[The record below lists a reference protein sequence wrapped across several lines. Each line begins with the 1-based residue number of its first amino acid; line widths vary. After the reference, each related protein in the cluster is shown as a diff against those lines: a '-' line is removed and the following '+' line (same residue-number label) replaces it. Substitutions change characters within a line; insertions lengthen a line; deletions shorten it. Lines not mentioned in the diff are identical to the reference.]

1 MSSTVS
7 RFVPLTL
14 AAALAFSVAA
24 CETGTDPRTG
34 SVSILLTD
42 APGEVVEAWVTI
54 TDIYLQGQVAG
65 EDEGEEGADDP
76 QGGRVYLLQDADE
89 THELLSLANT
99 VEELVSGVEVPVGHY
114 GQLRMVITGGCI
126 LTADDA
132 VYASSPDYD
141 LCGERTGTLKMPSYA
156 QSGAKVVL
164 HGFQVTGGE
173 QAIVLDF
180 DVSQSFGRLAGQSGM
195 WVMNPVIRATQ
206 LQSVASIETTLS
218 AGSVTLPDGYALEQF
233 SATLTPAEGDTSRVT
248 FHSAGGK
255 FRANFEFL
263 APEQGPFQV
272 RLNAP
277 DGLTVTVSPESPQS
291 VSPAAGESVE
301 IDWVLQSA
309 ST

>member
-7 RFVPLTL
+7 RFAPLTL

-24 CETGTDPRTG
+24 CDTGTETRTG
-34 SVSILLTD
+34 TVSILLTD

-54 TDIYLQGQVAG
+54 TDIYLQGQV
-65 EDEGEEGADDP
+65 GEEDP
-76 QGGRVYLLQDADE
+76 QPGRVYLLEDADE

-126 LTADDA
+126 RTADDA
-132 VYASSPDYD
+132 VYASSPDYE

-164 HGFQVTGGE
+164 HGLQVTAGE

-195 WVMNPVIRATQ
+195 WVMTPVIHATR
-206 LQSVASIETTLS
+206 LESVATILTTLS
-218 AGSVTLPDGYALEQF
+218 AGAVTLPDGYALDQF
-233 SATLTPAEGDTSRVT
+233 SATLTPTEGDTSRVT
-248 FHSAGGK
+248 FRAAGGE
-255 FRANFEFL
+255 FRANFRFL
-263 APEQGPFQV
+263 VPEQGPFQV

-277 DGLTVTVSPESPQS
+277 DGLTVTVAPESPQS
-291 VSPAAGESVE
+291 VSPAAGESVD

-309 ST
+309 DS

>member
-1 MSSTVS
+1 MSSTLS
-7 RFVPLTL
+7 RFAPLTL
-14 AAALAFSVAA
+14 AATLAFSVAA
-24 CETGTDPRTG
+24 CDTGTETRTG

-54 TDIYLQGQVAG
+54 TDIYLLGHV
-65 EDEGEEGADDP
+65 GEEDP
-76 QGGRVYLLQDADE
+76 QHGRVYLLEDADE

-99 VEELVSGVEVPVGHY
+99 VEELVSGAEVPVGRY

-126 LTADDA
+126 RLADDA
-132 VYASSPDYD
+132 VYASSPDYEE
-141 LCGERTGTLKMPSYA
+141 CGERTGTLKMPSYA

-164 HGFQVTGGE
+164 HGLQVTGGE

-195 WVMNPVIRATQ
+195 WVMTPVIHATR
-206 LQSVASIETTLS
+206 LESVATIRTTLS
-218 AGSVTLPDGYALEQF
+218 AGEVTLPAGYALEQF
-233 SATLTPAEGDTSRVT
+233 SATLMPAEGDTSRVA
-248 FHSAGGK
+248 FQQSAGGE
-255 FRANFEFL
+255 FRAHFRFL
-263 APEQGPFQV
+263 VPEQGPFQV

-291 VSPAAGESVE
+291 VSPAAGETMD

-309 ST
+309 VN